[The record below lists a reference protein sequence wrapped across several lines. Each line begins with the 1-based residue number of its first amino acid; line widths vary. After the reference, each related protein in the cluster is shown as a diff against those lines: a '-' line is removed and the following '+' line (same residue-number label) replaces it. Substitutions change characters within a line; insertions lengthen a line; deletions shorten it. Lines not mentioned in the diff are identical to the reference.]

1 MSALP
6 LDTATILI
14 AVGVLLSVLLLYSSV
29 VYVPN
34 NRIGILE
41 RLWAAKGSVARGLVA
56 LDGEA
61 GYSPDL
67 LRGGFHLL
75 FPFQY
80 RVHKANLVT
89 VPQGEIG
96 YVFARDGRALEPGQA
111 LASNGYFSA
120 RPARDDQKFDA
131 PAGALQAMPDD
142 FEDVRGFLAKGGQK
156 GPQRKVLREG
166 LYAIN
171 TAQFV
176 VLTRANTYAL
186 ALASADTDTIAA
198 MREQIESRDGFHPV
212 VIGEKGGHANV
223 VVEAALKEPRA
234 SSDVVGIVTVHDGPG
249 LPAGELIAP
258 PVGQDRRN
266 GATYHNGFQDAD
278 RFLAAGGYRGRQH
291 QVIVDGT
298 YYVNRL
304 FASVEFVEKTIV
316 PMGMVGVVVSFTG
329 ARGADRSGS
338 EYQHGELVGDGERG
352 VWENPLLPGKYAFN
366 RFAGSIIK
374 VPTTNFILKWESGQ
388 SGSDFDRNLKEIS
401 LITKDAFEPTLP
413 LSVVVHIDYKKA
425 AKVIQRFGDVQ
436 KLVEQTLD
444 PMVSAYFKNTAQTKT
459 LIELLQQR
467 ADIQGQALAEM
478 KDKFAA
484 YNLELQEVLIGTPK
498 SPAGNGQ
505 IENILAQLRDRQVAR
520 EQIETYVEQE
530 AAALKER
537 SLREATAI
545 AAQQKGLTESRIAI
559 EIAEN
564 KGLADVKTQTR
575 QGEAEAAKIRNV
587 ALADAERI
595 RAIGGANANRIEV
608 EGEATARAAQLQVD
622 AYGGPEIRLAQ
633 EISAQITRAIA
644 EAKLAVV
651 PEVVVG
657 GDGRNTNAI
666 EAITSMIMAAGQDL
680 RQRRGREEVRA
691 SG

>member
-1 MSALP
+1 MSSGSLDIYQMAYIAGAIAL
-6 LDTATILI
+6 LI
-14 AVGVLLSVLLLYSSV
+14 LLYSSV

-34 NRIGILE
+34 NRVGILE
-41 RLWAAKGSVARGLVA
+41 RLWSGKGSLDHGIIA
-56 LDGEA
+56 LHTEA
-61 GYSPDL
+61 GYVPDL
-67 LRGGFHLL
+67 LRGGFHML

-80 RVHKANLVT
+80 RVHKSDLVT

-96 YVFARDGRALEPGQA
+96 YVFARDGRPLDAGQS
-111 LASNGYFSA
+111 LAGNGEA
-120 RPARDDQKFDA
+120 
-131 PAGALQAMPDD
+131 DD
-142 FEDVRGFLAKGGQK
+142 FENVREFLAKGGQK

-166 LYAIN
+166 TYAIN
-171 TAQFV
+171 AAQFV
-176 VLTRANTYAL
+176 VLTRAKTYAL
-186 ALASADTDTIAA
+186 SLSGSDAETIEA
-198 MREQIESRDGFHPV
+198 MRAQIETRGGFHPILINDAKD
-212 VIGEKGGHANV
+212 VIGV
-223 VVEAALKEPRA
+223 
-234 SSDVVGIVTVHDGPG
+234 IIVHDGPG

-258 PVGQDRRN
+258 SVGQDRRMPL
-266 GATYHNGFQDAD
+266 TYHNSFQDAD
-278 RFLAAGGYRGRQH
+278 KFLSAGGFRGRQY
-291 QVIVDGT
+291 QVLVDGT

-329 ARGADRSGS
+329 RRGEDRSGA
-338 EYQHGELVGDGERG
+338 EYQHGELVGEGERG
-352 VWENPLLPGKYAFN
+352 VWESPLLPGKYPFN

-467 ADIQGQALAEM
+467 ADIQGQALDDM
-478 KDKFAA
+478 RGKFAA

-498 SPAGNGQ
+498 SPVGNGQ
-505 IENILAQLRDRQVAR
+505 IEQILAQLRDRQVAR
-520 EQIETYVEQE
+520 EQIETYERQE
-530 AAALKER
+530 AAAVKER
-537 SLREATAI
+537 TLREAAAV
-545 AAQQKGLTESRIAI
+545 AAQQKSLTESRIAI

-564 KGLADVKTQTR
+564 NGLAQVKTQTR
-575 QGEAEAAKIRNV
+575 QGEADAAKIRNV
-587 ALADAERI
+587 AVAEADRI
-595 RAIGGANANRIEV
+595 KAIGAANANRIEL
-608 EGEATARAAQLQVD
+608 EGEATARAAQKQVE

-644 EAKLAVV
+644 EGKLPVV
-651 PEVVVG
+651 PQVVVG
-657 GDGRNTNAI
+657 GNGSNTNAI
-666 EAITSMIMAAGQDL
+666 EAITAMIMSAGQEFRN
-680 RQRRGREEVRA
+680 RQANGAKA
-691 SG
+691 S

>member
-1 MSALP
+1 MSWLN
-6 LDTATILI
+6 LELSLGNIFVI
-14 AVGVLLSVLLLYSSV
+14 VGVLVALILLYSSI

-34 NRIGILE
+34 NRVGVLE
-41 RLWAAKGSVARGLVA
+41 RLWSGKGSVKSGLVA
-56 LDGEA
+56 LGGEA
-61 GYSPDL
+61 GYVPEL
-67 LRGGFHLL
+67 LRGGFHVL

-80 RVHKANLVT
+80 RVHKVDLVT

-96 YVFARDGRALEPGQA
+96 YVFARDGRPLEAGQS
-111 LASNGYFSA
+111 LAGNA
-120 RPARDDQKFDA
+120 KA
-131 PAGALQAMPDD
+131 DD
-142 FEDVRGFLAKGGQK
+142 FENVRDFVAAGGQK

-166 LYAIN
+166 VYAIN
-171 TAQFV
+171 IAQFI
-176 VLTRANTYAL
+176 VLTRANTYAV
-186 ALASADTDTIAA
+186 ALAKSDADTIEA
-198 MREQIESRDGFHPV
+198 MRAQIEARGGFHPV
-212 VIGEKGGHANV
+212 VIGEQSAQGLRVTDPGIKEARV
-223 VVEAALKEPRA
+223 VN
-234 SSDVVGIVTVHDGPG
+234 DVIGIVTVHDGPG

-258 PVGQDRRN
+258 AVGADRSV
-266 GATYHNGFQDAD
+266 AAAYHNNFQDAD
-278 RFLAAGGYRGRQH
+278 RFLAAGGFRGRQY
-291 QVIVDGT
+291 QVLVDGT

-304 FASVEFVEKTIV
+304 FASVEFIEKTLV
-316 PMGMVGVVVSFTG
+316 PMGTVGVVVSFIG
-329 ARGADRSGS
+329 KRGADRSGV

-352 VWENPLLPGKYAFN
+352 VWEAPMLPGKYAFN
-366 RFAGSIIK
+366 RFAGSIVK

-467 ADIQGQALAEM
+467 ADIQGQALADM
-478 KDKFAA
+478 KGKFAA

-498 SPAGNGQ
+498 SPAGNSQ

-520 EQIETYVEQE
+520 EQIETYEQQE
-530 AAALKER
+530 AAAVKER
-537 SLREATAI
+537 TLREAAAV

-564 KGLADVKTQTR
+564 KGLAEVKTQTR
-575 QGEAEAAKIRNV
+575 QGEADAAKIRNV

-595 RAIGGANANRIEV
+595 KAIGAANANRIEL
-608 EGEATARAAQLQVD
+608 EGEATARAAHKQVE

-644 EAKLAVV
+644 EGKLPVV
-651 PEVVVG
+651 PQILVG
-657 GDGRNTNAI
+657 GDGKGSNAI
-666 EAITSMIMAAGQDL
+666 EAITAMILAAGQQF
-680 RQRRGREEVRA
+680 RQAKTTMVQ
-691 SG
+691 

>member
-1 MSALP
+1 MWWNSFGLSQ
-6 LDTATILI
+6 TLI
-14 AVGVLLSVLLLYSSV
+14 AVGVIAVLLLIYSSI

-34 NRIGILE
+34 NRVGVLE
-41 RLWAAKGSVARGLVA
+41 RLWSAKGSIRHGIVA
-56 LDGEA
+56 LNGEA
-61 GYSPDL
+61 GYAPDL

-80 RVHKANLVT
+80 RVHKTDLVT

-96 YVFARDGRALEPGQA
+96 YVFARDGRPLEPGQS
-111 LASNGYFSA
+111 LAGNS
-120 RPARDDQKFDA
+120 
-131 PAGALQAMPDD
+131 QAQD
-142 FEDVRGFLAKGGQK
+142 FEDVRGFLGAGGQK

-166 LYAIN
+166 VYAIN
-171 TAQFV
+171 VAQFI
-176 VLTRANTYAL
+176 VLTRARTYAI
-186 ALASADTDTIAA
+186 ALAQSDADTIDA
-198 MREQIESRDGFHPV
+198 MRAQIEARGGFHPILV
-212 VIGEKGGHANV
+212 MDSKDVIA
-223 VVEAALKEPRA
+223 
-234 SSDVVGIVTVHDGPG
+234 IVTVHDGPG

-258 PVGQDRRN
+258 AVGQDRRAV
-266 GATYHNGFQDAD
+266 ATYHNNFQDAD
-278 RFLAAGGYRGRQH
+278 RFLEAGGFRGRQY
-291 QVIVDGT
+291 QVLVDGT

-304 FASVEFVEKTIV
+304 FASVEFVEKMIV

-329 ARGADRSGS
+329 KRGEDRSGV
-338 EYQHGELVGDGERG
+338 EYQHGELVGEGERG
-352 VWENPLLPGKYAFN
+352 VWEAPLLPGKYPFN

-467 ADIQGQALAEM
+467 ADIQSQALAEM
-478 KDKFAA
+478 KDKFAN

-505 IENILAQLRDRQVAR
+505 IEQILAQLRDRQIAR
-520 EQIETYVEQE
+520 EQIETYERQE
-530 AAALKER
+530 AAAVKER
-537 SLREATAI
+537 TLREAAAV

-564 KGLADVKTQTR
+564 RGLAEVKTQTR
-575 QGEAEAAKIRNV
+575 QGEADAAKIRNV
-587 ALADAERI
+587 AVAEADRI
-595 RAIGGANANRIEV
+595 KAIGAANANRIDL
-608 EGEATARAAQLQVD
+608 EGSATARAAQQQVE

-633 EISAQITRAIA
+633 EISAQITKAIA
-644 EAKLAVV
+644 EGKLPVV
-651 PEVVVG
+651 PQVVVG
-657 GDGRNTNAI
+657 GNGSNTNAI
-666 EAITSMIMAAGQDL
+666 EAISAMIMAAGQEFRN
-680 RQRRGREEVRA
+680 RQGGKAVA
-691 SG
+691 HNGA

>member
-1 MSALP
+1 MSWFDLNQ
-6 LDTATILI
+6 LGWGNLSLI
-14 AVGVLLSVLLLYSSV
+14 FGGIVLLWLAYSSI

-34 NRIGILE
+34 NRVGILE
-41 RLWAAKGSVARGLVA
+41 RLWASKGSVRQGIVA
-56 LDGEA
+56 TQGEA
-61 GYSPDL
+61 GYVPEL

-75 FPFQY
+75 FPLQY
-80 RVHKANLVT
+80 RVHKRDLVT

-96 YVFARDGRALEPGQA
+96 YVFARDGKPLDAGQS
-111 LASNGYFSA
+111 LAGNASA
-120 RPARDDQKFDA
+120 
-131 PAGALQAMPDD
+131 DD
-142 FEDVRGFLAKGGQK
+142 FENVREFLAAGGQK

-166 LYAIN
+166 MYAIN
-171 TAQFV
+171 AAQFV

-186 ALASADTDTIAA
+186 ALAQSDADTIEA
-198 MREQIESRDGFHPV
+198 MRAQIEARGGFHPIIV
-212 VIGEKGGHANV
+212 GERSAYAAPLFDPGAKGTRLENDPKDLIG
-223 VVEAALKEPRA
+223 
-234 SSDVVGIVTVHDGPG
+234 IITVHDGPA

-258 PVGQDRRN
+258 AVGADRRIV
-266 GATYHNGFQDAD
+266 ATYHNNFQDAD
-278 RFLAAGGYRGRQH
+278 RFLAAGGFRGRQY
-291 QVIVDGT
+291 QVLVDGT

-304 FASVEFVEKTIV
+304 FASVEFVEKTLV

-329 ARGADRSGS
+329 QRGADRSGS
-338 EYQHGELVGDGERG
+338 EYQHGELVGEGERG
-352 VWENPLLPGKYAFN
+352 VWEAPLLPGKYPFN
-366 RFAGSIIK
+366 RFAGSIVK

-467 ADIQGQALAEM
+467 ADIQSQALAEM
-478 KDKFAA
+478 KDKFTA

-498 SPAGNGQ
+498 SPAGNSQ
-505 IENILAQLRDRQVAR
+505 IEQILAQLRDRQVAR
-520 EQIETYVEQE
+520 EQIETYERQE
-530 AAALKER
+530 AAAIKER
-537 SLREATAI
+537 TLREAAAV

-564 KGLADVKTQTR
+564 KGLAEVKTQTR
-575 QGEAEAAKIRNV
+575 QGEADAAKIRNV
-587 ALADAERI
+587 AVAEADRI
-595 RAIGGANANRIEV
+595 KAIGAANANRIEL
-608 EGEATARAAQLQVD
+608 EGAATARAAQQQVE

-644 EAKLAVV
+644 EGKLPVV
-651 PEVVVG
+651 PQVLVG
-657 GDGRNTNAI
+657 GDGKNGNAI
-666 EAITSMIMAAGQDL
+666 EAITGMILAAGEQF
-680 RQRRGREEVRA
+680 RQRQVSNAKA
-691 SG
+691 SNGAVNANA

>member
-1 MSALP
+1 MSWLN
-6 LDTATILI
+6 LELSLGNIFVI
-14 AVGVLLSVLLLYSSV
+14 VGVLVALILLYSSI

-34 NRIGILE
+34 NRVGVLE
-41 RLWAAKGSVARGLVA
+41 RLWSGKGSVKSGLVA
-56 LDGEA
+56 LGGEA
-61 GYSPDL
+61 GYVPEL
-67 LRGGFHLL
+67 LRGGFHVL

-80 RVHKANLVT
+80 RVHKVDLVT

-96 YVFARDGRALEPGQA
+96 YVFARDGRPLEAGQS
-111 LASNGYFSA
+111 LAGNA
-120 RPARDDQKFDA
+120 KA
-131 PAGALQAMPDD
+131 DD
-142 FEDVRGFLAKGGQK
+142 FENVRDFVAAGGQK

-166 LYAIN
+166 VYAIN
-171 TAQFV
+171 IAQFI
-176 VLTRANTYAL
+176 VLTRANTYAV
-186 ALASADTDTIAA
+186 ALAKSDADTIEA
-198 MREQIESRDGFHPV
+198 MRAQIEARGGFHPV
-212 VIGEKGGHANV
+212 VIGEQSAQGLRVTDPGTKEARV
-223 VVEAALKEPRA
+223 VN
-234 SSDVVGIVTVHDGPG
+234 DVIGIVTVHDGPG

-258 PVGQDRRN
+258 AVGADRSV
-266 GATYHNGFQDAD
+266 ATAYHNNFQDAD
-278 RFLAAGGYRGRQH
+278 RFLAAGGFRGRQY
-291 QVIVDGT
+291 QVLVDGT

-304 FASVEFVEKTIV
+304 FASVEFIEKTLV
-316 PMGMVGVVVSFTG
+316 PMGTVGVVVSFIG
-329 ARGADRSGS
+329 KRGADRSGA

-352 VWENPLLPGKYAFN
+352 VWEAPMLPGKYAFN
-366 RFAGSIIK
+366 RFAGSIVK

-467 ADIQGQALAEM
+467 ADIQGQALADM
-478 KDKFAA
+478 KGKFAA

-498 SPAGNGQ
+498 SPAGNSQ

-520 EQIETYVEQE
+520 EQIETYEQQE
-530 AAALKER
+530 AAAVKER
-537 SLREATAI
+537 TLREAAAV

-564 KGLADVKTQTR
+564 KGLAEVKTQTR
-575 QGEAEAAKIRNV
+575 QGEADAAKIRNV

-595 RAIGGANANRIEV
+595 KAIGAANANRIEL
-608 EGEATARAAQLQVD
+608 EGEATARAAHKQVE

-644 EAKLAVV
+644 EGKLPVV
-651 PEVVVG
+651 PQILVS
-657 GDGRNTNAI
+657 GDGKGSNAI
-666 EAITSMIMAAGQDL
+666 EAITAMILAAGQQF
-680 RQRRGREEVRA
+680 RQPKSTTVQ
-691 SG
+691 

>member
-1 MSALP
+1 MSWLN
-6 LDTATILI
+6 LELSLGNIFVI
-14 AVGVLLSVLLLYSSV
+14 VGVLVALILLYSSI

-34 NRIGILE
+34 NRVGVLE
-41 RLWAAKGSVARGLVA
+41 RLWSGKGSVKSGLVA
-56 LDGEA
+56 LGGEA
-61 GYSPDL
+61 GYVPEL
-67 LRGGFHLL
+67 LRGGFHAL

-80 RVHKANLVT
+80 RVHKVDLVT

-96 YVFARDGRALEPGQA
+96 YVFARDGRPLEAGQS
-111 LASNGYFSA
+111 LAGNA
-120 RPARDDQKFDA
+120 KA
-131 PAGALQAMPDD
+131 DD
-142 FEDVRGFLAKGGQK
+142 FENVRDFVAAGGQK

-166 LYAIN
+166 VYAIN
-171 TAQFV
+171 IAQFI
-176 VLTRANTYAL
+176 VLTRANTYAV
-186 ALASADTDTIAA
+186 ALAKSDADTIEA
-198 MREQIESRDGFHPV
+198 MRAQIEARGGFHPV
-212 VIGEKGGHANV
+212 VIGEQSAQGLRVTDPGTKEARV
-223 VVEAALKEPRA
+223 VN
-234 SSDVVGIVTVHDGPG
+234 DVIGIVTVHDGPG

-258 PVGQDRRN
+258 AVGADRSV
-266 GATYHNGFQDAD
+266 ATAYHNNFQDAD
-278 RFLAAGGYRGRQH
+278 RFLAAGGFRGRQY
-291 QVIVDGT
+291 QVLVDGT

-304 FASVEFVEKTIV
+304 FASVEFIEKTLV
-316 PMGMVGVVVSFTG
+316 PMGTVGVVVSFIG
-329 ARGADRSGS
+329 KRGADRSGA

-352 VWENPLLPGKYAFN
+352 VWEAPMLPGKYAFN
-366 RFAGSIIK
+366 RFAGSIVK

-467 ADIQGQALAEM
+467 ADIQGQALADM
-478 KDKFAA
+478 KGKFAA

-498 SPAGNGQ
+498 SPAGNSQ

-520 EQIETYVEQE
+520 EQIETYEQQE
-530 AAALKER
+530 AAAVKER
-537 SLREATAI
+537 TLREAAAV

-564 KGLADVKTQTR
+564 KGLAEVKTQTR
-575 QGEAEAAKIRNV
+575 QGEADAAKIRNV

-595 RAIGGANANRIEV
+595 KAIGAANANRIEL
-608 EGEATARAAQLQVD
+608 EGEATARAAHKQVE

-644 EAKLAVV
+644 EGKLPVV
-651 PEVVVG
+651 PQILVG
-657 GDGRNTNAI
+657 GDGKGSNAI
-666 EAITSMIMAAGQDL
+666 EAITAMILAAGQQF
-680 RQRRGREEVRA
+680 RQPKSTTVQ
-691 SG
+691 

>member
-1 MSALP
+1 MSWLNTELSLGNIVVIAGVIVAL
-6 LDTATILI
+6 T
-14 AVGVLLSVLLLYSSV
+14 LLYSSI

-34 NRIGILE
+34 NRVGVLE
-41 RLWAAKGSVARGLVA
+41 RLWAGKGSVKRGLVA
-56 LDGEA
+56 LGGEA
-61 GYSPDL
+61 GYVPEL

-80 RVHKANLVT
+80 RVHKVDLVT

-96 YVFARDGRALEPGQA
+96 YVFARDGKALEAGQS
-111 LASNGYFSA
+111 LAGNSNA
-120 RPARDDQKFDA
+120 
-131 PAGALQAMPDD
+131 DD
-142 FEDVRGFLAKGGQK
+142 FESVREFLAAGGQK

-166 LYAIN
+166 VYAIN
-171 TAQFV
+171 IAQFV
-176 VLTRANTYAL
+176 VLTRANTYAI
-186 ALASADTDTIAA
+186 ALAKSDADTIES
-198 MREQIESRDGFHPV
+198 MRAQIEARGGFHPV
-212 VIGEKGGHANV
+212 VIGEQSTQGLRVTDPGAK
-223 VVEAALKEPRA
+223 EARTV
-234 SSDVVGIVTVHDGPG
+234 SDVIGIVTVHDGPG

-258 PVGQDRRN
+258 AVGADRSMA
-266 GATYHNGFQDAD
+266 ATYHNNFQDAD
-278 RFLAAGGYRGRQH
+278 RFLAADGFRGRQY
-291 QVIVDGT
+291 QVLVDGT

-304 FASVEFVEKTIV
+304 FASVEFIEKTLV
-316 PMGMVGVVVSFTG
+316 PMGTVGVVVSFIG
-329 ARGADRSGS
+329 KRGTDRSGV

-352 VWENPLLPGKYAFN
+352 VWEAPMLPGKYAFN
-366 RFAGSIIK
+366 RFAGAIAK

-467 ADIQGQALAEM
+467 ADIQGQALADM
-478 KDKFAA
+478 KGKFAA

-498 SPAGNGQ
+498 SPAGNSQ

-520 EQIETYVEQE
+520 EQIETYEQQE
-530 AAALKER
+530 AAAVKER
-537 SLREATAI
+537 TLREAAAV

-564 KGLADVKTQTR
+564 KGLAEVKTQTR
-575 QGEAEAAKIRNV
+575 QGEADAAKIRNV
-587 ALADAERI
+587 AMADAERI
-595 RAIGGANANRIEV
+595 KAIGAANANRIEL
-608 EGEATARAAQLQVD
+608 EGEATARAAHKQVE

-644 EAKLAVV
+644 EGKLPVV
-651 PEVVVG
+651 PQILVG
-657 GDGRNTNAI
+657 GDGKGSNAI
-666 EAITSMIMAAGQDL
+666 EAITAMILATGQQF
-680 RQRRGREEVRA
+680 RQAKSTTVQ
-691 SG
+691 

>member
-1 MSALP
+1 MSWLNTD
-6 LDTATILI
+6 LSLGNIVI
-14 AVGVLLSVLLLYSSV
+14 IVGVIVALMLLYSSI

-34 NRIGILE
+34 NRVGVLE
-41 RLWAAKGSVARGLVA
+41 RLWAGKGSVKRGLVA
-56 LDGEA
+56 LGGEA
-61 GYSPDL
+61 GYVPEL

-80 RVHKANLVT
+80 RVHKVDLVT

-96 YVFARDGRALEPGQA
+96 YVFARDGKPLEAGQTLAANTAHPPRAE
-111 LASNGYFSA
+111 
-120 RPARDDQKFDA
+120 QKADGA
-131 PAGALQAMPDD
+131 GGVSLAGAGD
-142 FEDVRGFLAKGGQK
+142 FEDVRGFLAAGGQK

-166 LYAIN
+166 VYAIN
-171 TAQFV
+171 IAEFI
-176 VLTRANTYAL
+176 VLTRANTYAV
-186 ALASADTDTIAA
+186 ALAKSDADTIES
-198 MREQIESRDGFHPV
+198 MRAQIEARGGFHPV
-212 VIGEKGGHANV
+212 VIGEQSAPTLRVTDPGAK
-223 VVEAALKEPRA
+223 EARA
-234 SSDVVGIVTVHDGPG
+234 VNDVIGIVTVHDGPG

-258 PVGQDRRN
+258 AVGADR
-266 GATYHNGFQDAD
+266 GIAAAYHNNFQDAD
-278 RFLAAGGYRGRQH
+278 RFLTAGGYRGRQY
-291 QVIVDGT
+291 QVLVDGT
-298 YYVNRL
+298 YYINRL
-304 FASVEFVEKTIV
+304 FASVEFIEKTLV

-329 ARGADRSGS
+329 KRGADRSGA
-338 EYQHGELVGDGERG
+338 EYQHGELVDEGERG
-352 VWENPLLPGKYAFN
+352 VWEAPMLPGKYPFN
-366 RFAGSIIK
+366 RFAGSIVK

-467 ADIQGQALAEM
+467 ADIQSQALADM
-478 KDKFAA
+478 KGKFAA

-498 SPAGNGQ
+498 SPAGNSQ

-520 EQIETYVEQE
+520 EQIETYEQQE
-530 AAALKER
+530 AAAVKER
-537 SLREATAI
+537 TLREAAAV

-564 KGLADVKTQTR
+564 KGLAEVKTQTR
-575 QGEAEAAKIRNV
+575 QGEADAAKIRNV

-595 RAIGGANANRIEV
+595 KAIGAANANRIEL
-608 EGEATARAAQLQVD
+608 EGEATARAAHKQVE

-633 EISAQITRAIA
+633 EISAQITKAIA
-644 EAKLAVV
+644 DGKLPVV
-651 PEVVVG
+651 PQILVG
-657 GDGRNTNAI
+657 GDGKGSNAI
-666 EAITSMIMAAGQDL
+666 EAIAAMILAAGQQF
-680 RQRRGREEVRA
+680 RQPKA
-691 SG
+691 TTMQ

>member
-1 MSALP
+1 MSGFTVDLNE
-6 LDTATILI
+6 ILI
-14 AVGVLLSVLLLYSSV
+14 GVGIVLTLLLLFSSI

-34 NRIGILE
+34 NRVGILE
-41 RLWAAKGSVARGLVA
+41 RLWAGKGSVRQGLIA
-56 LDGEA
+56 LVGEA
-61 GYSPDL
+61 GYVPDL
-67 LRGGFHLL
+67 LRGGFHVL

-80 RVHKANLVT
+80 RVHKVDLVT
-89 VPQGEIG
+89 VPQGQIG
-96 YVFARDGRALEPGQA
+96 YVFARDGKPLEPSQS
-111 LASNGYFSA
+111 LAGNA
-120 RPARDDQKFDA
+120 AADN
-131 PAGALQAMPDD
+131 
-142 FEDVRGFLAKGGQK
+142 FEDVRAFLAANGQK

-166 LYAIN
+166 VYAIN
-171 TAQFV
+171 VAQFV
-176 VLTRANTYAL
+176 VLTRSNTYAL
-186 ALASADTDTIAA
+186 TLAKSDADTIES
-198 MREQIESRDGFHPV
+198 MRAQIEARGGFHPIV
-212 VIGEKGGHANV
+212 VGDKRAPERPMFDP
-223 VVEAALKEPRA
+223 ESKEPR
-234 SSDVVGIVTVHDGPG
+234 SGTSTETRDTIGIITVHDGPA

-258 PVGQDRRN
+258 AVGQDRAN
-266 GATYHNGFQDAD
+266 SAAYHNNFQDAD
-278 RFLAAGGYRGRQH
+278 RFLAAGGFRGRQY
-291 QVIVDGT
+291 QVLVDGT

-304 FASVEFVEKTIV
+304 FASVEFVEKTLV

-366 RFAGSIIK
+366 RYAGSIMK

-401 LITKDAFEPTLP
+401 LITKDAFEPNLP

-467 ADIQGQALAEM
+467 ADIQSQALAEM
-478 KDKFAA
+478 KDKFGM

-498 SPAGNGQ
+498 SPAGNSQ

-520 EQIETYVEQE
+520 EQIETYEQQE
-530 AAALKER
+530 AAAVKER
-537 SLREATAI
+537 TLREAAAV
-545 AAQQKGLTESRIAI
+545 AAQQRGLTESRIAI

-564 KGLADVKTQTR
+564 KGLAEVKTQTR
-575 QGEAEAAKIRNV
+575 QGEADAAKIRNV

-595 RAIGGANANRIEV
+595 KAIGAANANRIEL
-608 EGEATARAAQLQVD
+608 EGEATANAARSQVE

-633 EISAQITRAIA
+633 EIAAQITRAIA
-644 EAKLAVV
+644 EGKQAVV
-651 PEVVVG
+651 PQVVVG
-657 GDGRNTNAI
+657 GDGKNSNAI
-666 EAITSMIMAAGQDL
+666 EAISAMILAAGQQF
-680 RQRRGREEVRA
+680 RQNKQTVQ
-691 SG
+691 

>member
-1 MSALP
+1 MSWTS
-6 LDTATILI
+6 LDTYQI
-14 AVGVLLSVLLLYSSV
+14 AYIVGGFVLLVLLYSSI

-34 NRIGILE
+34 NRAGILE
-41 RLWAAKGSVARGLVA
+41 RLWSGKGSVKHGIIA
-56 LDGEA
+56 LKTEA
-61 GYSPDL
+61 GYAPEL

-80 RVHKANLVT
+80 RVHKTDLVT

-96 YVFARDGRALEPGQA
+96 YLFARDGRPLDPGQS
-111 LASNGYFSA
+111 LASNA
-120 RPARDDQKFDA
+120 EA
-131 PAGALQAMPDD
+131 DD
-142 FEDVRGFLAKGGQK
+142 FEDVREFLARGGQK

-166 LYAIN
+166 MYAIN

-176 VLTRANTYAL
+176 VLTRAHTYAL
-186 ALASADTDTIAA
+186 TLSGSDGDTIEA
-198 MREQIESRDGFHPV
+198 MRGQIQARDGFHPILINDAKDMMGV
-212 VIGEKGGHANV
+212 
-223 VVEAALKEPRA
+223 
-234 SSDVVGIVTVHDGPG
+234 VTVHDGPG

-258 PVGQDRRN
+258 AVGQDRRN
-266 GATYHNGFQDAD
+266 AATYHNNFQDAD
-278 RFLAAGGYRGRQH
+278 RFLAASGFRGRQY
-291 QVIVDGT
+291 QVLVDGT

-304 FASVEFVEKTIV
+304 FASVEFVDKTIV

-329 ARGADRSGS
+329 RRGEDRSGT
-338 EYQHGELVGDGERG
+338 EYQHGELVGEGERG
-352 VWENPLLPGKYAFN
+352 VWETPLLPGKYPFN
-366 RFAGSIIK
+366 RFAGGIVK

-467 ADIQGQALAEM
+467 SDIQISALKEM
-478 KDKFAA
+478 KEKFSL

-498 SPAGNGQ
+498 SPVGNSQ
-505 IENILAQLRDRQVAR
+505 IESMLVQLRDRQIAR
-520 EQIETYVEQE
+520 EQMETYERQE
-530 AAALKER
+530 AAAVKER
-537 SLREATAI
+537 TLREAAAV
-545 AAQQKGLTESRIAI
+545 AAQQRSLTESRIAI

-564 KGLADVKTQTR
+564 NGLAQVKTQTR
-575 QGEAEAAKIRNV
+575 QGEADAAKIRNV
-587 ALADAERI
+587 AVADADRI
-595 RAIGGANANRIEV
+595 KAIGAANANRIEL
-608 EGEATARAAQLQVD
+608 EGAATALAAQKQVE

-644 EAKLAVV
+644 DGKLPVV
-651 PEVVVG
+651 PQVVVG
-657 GDGRNTNAI
+657 GNGSNTNAI
-666 EAITSMIMAAGQDL
+666 EAITAMIMAAGQEF
-680 RQRRGREEVRA
+680 RNRGAAPAR
-691 SG
+691 SS

>member
-1 MSALP
+1 MSWPNFELSFGT
-6 LDTATILI
+6 LSISVGIL
-14 AVGVLLSVLLLYSSV
+14 VLLMLLYSSI

-34 NRIGILE
+34 NRVGILE
-41 RLWAAKGSVARGLVA
+41 RLWASKGSVTQGIMA
-56 LDGEA
+56 LHGEA
-61 GYSPDL
+61 GYVPDL

-80 RVHKANLVT
+80 RVHKADLVT

-96 YVFARDGRALEPGQA
+96 YLFARDGKPLEPGQS
-111 LASNGYFSA
+111 LAGNA
-120 RPARDDQKFDA
+120 
-131 PAGALQAMPDD
+131 QADD
-142 FEDVRGFLAKGGQK
+142 FENVRDFLAAGGQK

-166 LYAIN
+166 VYAIN

-176 VLTRANTYAL
+176 VLTRATTYAL
-186 ALASADTDTIAA
+186 ELAVADGDTIDA
-198 MREQIESRDGFHPV
+198 MRAQIQARDGFHPV
-212 VIGEKGGHANV
+212 VINDAKDLIA
-223 VVEAALKEPRA
+223 
-234 SSDVVGIVTVHDGPG
+234 IVTVHDGPG

-258 PVGQDRRN
+258 SVGADRRIV
-266 GATYHNGFQDAD
+266 ATYHNSFQDAD
-278 RFLAAGGYRGRQH
+278 RFLVAGGFRGRQY
-291 QVIVDGT
+291 QVLVDGT
-298 YYVNRL
+298 YYINRL
-304 FASVEFVEKTIV
+304 FASVELVEKTHI

-329 ARGADRSGS
+329 NRGADRSGA
-338 EYQHGELVGDGERG
+338 EYQHGELVGEGERG
-352 VWENPLLPGKYAFN
+352 VWEAPLLPGKYPFN
-366 RFAGSIIK
+366 RFAGSIVK

-388 SGSDFDRNLKEIS
+388 SGSDFDRNLKEIA

-467 ADIQGQALAEM
+467 ADIQSLSLADM
-478 KDKFAA
+478 KDKFAT

-498 SPAGNGQ
+498 SPVGNGQ
-505 IENILAQLRDRQVAR
+505 IEQILAQLRDRQVAR
-520 EQIETYVEQE
+520 EQIETYERQE
-530 AAALKER
+530 AAAVKER
-537 SLREATAI
+537 TLREAAAV
-545 AAQQKGLTESRIAI
+545 AAQQKSLTESRIAI

-564 KGLADVKTQTR
+564 NGLAQVKTQTR
-575 QGEAEAAKIRNV
+575 QGEADAAKIRNV

-595 RAIGGANANRIEV
+595 RAIGAANANRIEL
-608 EGEATARAAQLQVD
+608 EGEATARAAQKQVE

-644 EAKLAVV
+644 EGKLPVV
-651 PEVVVG
+651 PQVVVG

-666 EAITSMIMAAGQDL
+666 DAITGMILAAGEQF
-680 RQRRGREEVRA
+680 RQSQSKRVAATNGT
-691 SG
+691 G